1 MLEYV
6 FFDQRP
12 WQDFIDYVTRLGV
25 PVETAQDDEEWLVY
39 LPEELDDETDEMVE
53 ARYEFL
59 FEMNERLIA
68 EQQGAAHVD
77 AAGININLMDG
88 RVVLAEVDPKLI
100 NRLLQV
106 VSIEELGEFVSAI
119 AQAVEQRDERPLCQ
133 R

>member
-1 MLEYV
+1 MLEYI

-25 PVETAQDDEEWLVY
+25 PVESAQDDEEWLVY
-39 LPEELDDETDEMVE
+39 LPEELDDEIDEMVE
-53 ARYEFL
+53 ARYEIL
-59 FEMNERLIA
+59 LEMNERLIA
-68 EQQGAAHVD
+68 EQQGEAHVET
-77 AAGININLMDG
+77 AGINVKLMDG
-88 RVVLAEVDPKLI
+88 RVVQAEVDPRLI

-119 AQAVEQRDERPLCQ
+119 AQAVERGDERSLCQ